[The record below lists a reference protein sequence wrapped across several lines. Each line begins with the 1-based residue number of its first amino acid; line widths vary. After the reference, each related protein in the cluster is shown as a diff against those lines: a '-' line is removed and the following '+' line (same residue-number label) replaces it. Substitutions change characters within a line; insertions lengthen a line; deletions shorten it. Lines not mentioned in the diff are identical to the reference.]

1 MRFPD
6 GCRLYTAHA
15 EFGRNDHR
23 EDAPH
28 FTSFE
33 IKIAHRKKI
42 MPKTYPGILVM
53 TPTVKH
59 FNSEKAH

>member
-1 MRFPD
+1 MRFP
-6 GCRLYTAHA
+6 GGRRLYTSDA

-53 TPTVKH
+53 TPTV
-59 FNSEKAH
+59 